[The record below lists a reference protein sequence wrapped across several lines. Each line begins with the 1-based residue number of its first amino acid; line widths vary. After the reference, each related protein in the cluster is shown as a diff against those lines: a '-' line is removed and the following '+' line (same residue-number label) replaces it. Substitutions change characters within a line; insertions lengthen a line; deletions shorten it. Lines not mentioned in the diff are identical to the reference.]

1 MGGVASSDVTPQL
14 DHDRYSVFLK
24 NVTLKRIVLSQ
35 AQVLLASLGQ
45 PPERLQLTLSVIVT
59 ALPPAAAGPWT
70 VEVKT
75 EVTGRP
81 ESPATG
87 DTIFRVESGFT
98 AQYDVAPDPTG
109 LTWDT
114 ALYTAYANSSTML
127 HVWPYIREFCSSCT
141 SRMGLSPVF
150 LDTWLVPRP
159 AGA

>member
-1 MGGVASSDVTPQL
+1 
-14 DHDRYSVFLK
+14 
-24 NVTLKRIVLSQ
+24 VTLKRIVLSH
-35 AQVLLASLGQ
+35 AQVLLATLGQ
-45 PPERLQLTLSVIVT
+45 PPDRLQLTLSVIVQP
-59 ALPPAAAGPWT
+59 LPLAIAGPWT
-70 VEVKT
+70 VEVKA

-81 ESPATG
+81 ESSAAN
-87 DTIFRVESGFT
+87 DTVFRVESGFA
-98 AQYDVAPDPTG
+98 AQYDVAPDPAG

-114 ALYTAYANSSTML
+114 TLYTAYANSSTML